1 MPGEADSQRTKMH
14 AAGFVRVND
23 CGRLHP
29 AGRGAIVGKL
39 AQILAISAMP
49 MTSDQSFSGRRVV
62 ITGAGRGLGRALAIK
77 IADHG
82 AETALLGRDRA
93 ALQAVAETIRS
104 RTGRDALMAACDLTR
119 PNSIA
124 DACRTVLAGDARVDI
139 LVNNA
144 ATWLTGALADQPDAE
159 IAAALAATVTGTIL
173 VTKGLLPALRSSPA
187 ADIVTVISTAG
198 WVRWDLGASAAFHAA
213 KHGQSGFS
221 DALRHELKETGIR
234 VTALYPPDFDDIDP
248 LAPDWDNNERRKLS
262 NREVVDTILFA
273 VTAPRAC
280 VYPVIM
286 MDNLR

>member
-1 MPGEADSQRTKMH
+1 MALVSSGLIIAVACTP
-14 AAGFVRVND
+14 
-23 CGRLHP
+23 
-29 AGRGAIVGKL
+29 RGAVQLSGNSLKSWL
-39 AQILAISAMP
+39 SRAVRMA
-49 MTSDQSFSGRRVV
+49 SDQSFSGRRVV

-104 RTGRDALMAACDLTR
+104 RTGRDALIAACDLTH
-119 PNSIA
+119 PDSIA
-124 DACRTVLAGDARVDI
+124 DACRTVLADNARVDV

-187 ADIVTVISTAG
+187 ADIVTVVSTAG

-221 DALRHELKETGIR
+221 DALRHELKGTGIR

-248 LAPDWDNNERRKLS
+248 LGPDWDNNERRKLS

-273 VTAPRAC
+273 IAAPRAC
-280 VYPVIM
+280 VYPVIL
-286 MDNLR
+286 MDTLR